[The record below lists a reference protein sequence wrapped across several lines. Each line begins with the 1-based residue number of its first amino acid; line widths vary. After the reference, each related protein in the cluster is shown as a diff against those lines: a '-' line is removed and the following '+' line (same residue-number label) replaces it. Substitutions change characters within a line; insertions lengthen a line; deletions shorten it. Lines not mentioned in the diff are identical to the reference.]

1 MSKNVYI
8 DYNIYHTYIAYA
20 DISLR
25 KTLLQGICS
34 VHTISCFYKHKKMRK
49 LYMLQGVQ
57 ISTDITYNYFYAAKP
72 VISKSYYFF
81 RNGLAVF
88 LNCHKH

>member
-34 VHTISCFYKHKKMRK
+34 VHTISCFFKHKKNA
-49 LYMLQGVQ
+49 QT
-57 ISTDITYNYFYAAKP
+57 IYATGCPNKHG
-72 VISKSYYFF
+72 YY
-81 RNGLAVF
+81 V
-88 LNCHKH
+88 